1 MFNDDVAQEG
11 GSLRLEQERD
21 LITAIE
27 LVEISTDLSWAISET
42 ARIHATATSLG
53 RFDVALWAEVTRLDA
68 VARTEAP
75 AEGALDAE
83 TRAQEILTWATD
95 QGDASLAS
103 RCHALIAMKKIVAGN
118 AGAGAEHATIAVT
131 LLDGTELPRLRAKLL
146 TRQAI
151 GLVTAGLLQQGFD
164 VSRRALAVAEQLG
177 DQELIAQ
184 LASNAFH
191 AALDELLPEEA
202 RFWMQRLE
210 SVIAALPQLEAE
222 FSDVLARGHLAAG
235 HPRDALD
242 VLERSATILESSVD
256 GDPPVSQ
263 PETRAHRVLLFAQAL
278 HGVGNL
284 AAARSALDEAEHI
297 TAHHALVEVSFLILE
312 ERAAVAASSGD
323 FQLAYELHR
332 RFHGTA
338 KARWLE
344 ARRSRLDHLFA
355 EQNVTEALERAEQ
368 AEAAVTVDP
377 LTKLRNRRWVEDTL
391 PDLVLAWQAG
401 GPWTGSLAIVDL
413 DHFKQIND
421 RFGHPA
427 GDDVLIAVAACLQ
440 ECKGIRHV
448 ARIGGEEFLLV
459 LQQDADQEHVAQHV
473 LSAIRA
479 LQWPQIDAGLRL
491 TASIGF
497 AGCQPGTTSA
507 SLLRE
512 ADQHLYK
519 AKRAGRDRAVG
530 PG

>member
-1 MFNDDVAQEG
+1 VFSDEVVMEG
-11 GSLRLEQERD
+11 GSLRLAQERD
-21 LITAIE
+21 LVRAVE
-27 LVEISTDLSWAISET
+27 LVEINTDPRWIISET
-42 ARIHATATSLG
+42 ARIRAMATTLG
-53 RFDVALWAEVTRLDA
+53 RVDVALWAEVTGLDA
-68 VARTEAP
+68 LSRTEGAP
-75 AEGALDAE
+75 DAE
-83 TRAQEILTWATD
+83 SRGREILAWATR
-95 QGDASLAS
+95 QGDARLAS
-103 RCHALIAMKKIVAGN
+103 RCHALIAMKQIIAGH

-131 LLDGTELPRLRAKLL
+131 LLDTTELPRLRARLL
-146 TRQAI
+146 ARQAI
-151 GLVTAGLLQQGFD
+151 GLISAGLLQQGFD
-164 VSRRALAVAEQLG
+164 VSRRALDVAEQLG
-177 DQELIAQ
+177 DQELVAQ

-191 AALDELLPEEA
+191 AALNELLPDEA
-202 RFWMQRLE
+202 QFWMQQLE
-210 SVIAALPQLEAE
+210 TGIAASPQLESE

-235 HPRDALD
+235 RPREALD
-242 VLERSATILESSVD
+242 VLERS
-256 GDPPVSQ
+256 GDQDTAASQ
-263 PETRAHRVLLFAQAL
+263 HETRAHRMLLFAQAL
-278 HGVGNL
+278 HGVGDL
-284 AAARSALDEAEHI
+284 AAASTALNEAEQI
-297 TAHHALVEVSFLILE
+297 TSRHALAEISSLILE
-312 ERAAVAASSGD
+312 ERAAVEASRGD

-332 RFHGTA
+332 QFHATA
-338 KARWLE
+338 KTRWLE
-344 ARRSRLDHLFA
+344 ARKSRLDHLFA

-377 LTKLRNRRWVEDTL
+377 LTNLRNRRWVEDTL
-391 PDLVLAWQAG
+391 PDLVLAWQSG

-427 GDDVLIAVAACLQ
+427 GDDVLVAVAACLQ
-440 ECKGIRHV
+440 ECGGVKHV

-479 LQWPQIDAGLRL
+479 LHWPHIDAGLRL

-497 AGCQPGTTSA
+497 AGCEPGTTSD

-512 ADQHLYK
+512 ADQHLYR